1 MSILSHLS
9 SHLYIVSKPPA
20 PTIQITLISLLFYL
34 VSNYPS
40 QVMFR
45 EHIDCL
51 PSSFLPRGTSGR
63 RWITSLAFCLRSMNY
78 ARFEELT
85 SLNTL
90 LNCLPRCLGSFLTPP
105 PSFSYPN
112 GNLGMEA
119 FQILLT
125 SLRSKTREKTWN
137 IVRSA
142 YRELPCHVGSPA
154 RNWLMRTLCLHDA
167 GSSDDLDEKLDRW
180 MDEKGSTGHVKK
192 KEGIEGQWIVC
203 KF

>member
-9 SHLYIVSKPPA
+9 SHLYIGSKPPA

-45 EHIDCL
+45 ERIDSL
-51 PSSFLPRGTSGR
+51 SSSFLPHGTAGR
-63 RWITSLAFCLRSMNY
+63 MWITSLAFCLRSMNY

-85 SLNTL
+85 NLKTL
-90 LNCLPRCLGSFLTPP
+90 LNCLSTSP
-105 PSFSYPN
+105 PSFSCPN

-137 IVRSA
+137 IIRST
-142 YRELPCHVGSPA
+142 YRELPCHVGSPT

-192 KEGIEGQWIVC
+192 KEGIEGRWIVC